1 MFTYYGLEYAK
12 IFYSLSLAKQIL
24 IITIQI
30 TFIIV
35 TFLLQIMKIVSHKFL
50 YQIIKKEQKIKAKVF
65 TLTFFLIIFFIK

>member
-50 YQIIKKEQKIKAKVF
+50 YQIIQKRTKNKSQSF
-65 TLTFFLIIFFIK
+65 HFDFFSNNILH